1 MEWATEVRERHDFA
15 WWESSPRRQR
25 ATDAP
30 ADPADETGDDPRA
43 EFLGRRPGLVAHRE
57 ALFGWRRADDATLGR
72 WLALALGREAP
83 ITAADD
89 LGAVLDAFS
98 RAQVLSV
105 APWLQRVFGHDR
117 FFAHLLQRLSPEEWL
132 DAGVALESGW
142 RRFCDPFR
150 FDDPAAARTHVEAW
164 CRRGPFFVAHPW
176 APAPV
181 RAPGVAREL
190 TDCSP
195 EQVDFVTERITSFR
209 RGAIDGP
216 RCRAEIARWLRVG
229 PTDPAIDRRWLTA
242 FLDPDATTPRAS
254 FELAS
259 VVPTLE
265 GAWASFLG
273 PILQRIFGDDAFV
286 EAACDR
292 FYAGHWLSQIAP
304 LHFSDPAR
312 SEPIL
317 EKWWQKNGRGRPS
330 VLTVVPID
338 ALVAETFAS
347 QRSSIGAG
355 STITHPALVYL
366 RDDPADVRATLEKLA
381 DEDTP
386 ATPAE
391 IPWFVE
397 RLGFDV
403 EALFRLV
410 VRRKRRHDDP
420 ALLAAALR
428 VRSPKMV
435 RALEPLA
442 TRPTLRPLVETYL
455 AEEGANVI
463 EGLLELAGTRGK
475 SMTFAL
481 DWLSRLARDERGRL
495 TIATLAARHDAT
507 VRARVAP
514 MVPELA
520 ATLAAAAPEGPAA
533 DAPTSAKKKRTAKT
547 DAKRTRAAKPGHEA
561 TEDAKDTSNDAAT
574 HAAEL
579 PTWITALPEAAPDA
593 PLPPWLIPED
603 WPPILAA
610 GIPLSVAQ
618 VRSLLVALLDSE
630 PLRAEACRTLDAD
643 RFAESLAAAWS
654 FRDGFDAWVAVWA
667 SLAREHAV
675 HELVRRIRKD
685 RWPSN
690 VWAGWPERRR
700 AIRAVAEVDHWAGRQ
715 AALALPS
722 LLPSEELS
730 QEAEN
735 ALVALEGHLGVARHE
750 LEDRAVPVLAVE
762 PDGVARFDFGARTI
776 RFELV
781 GAHDP
786 SFVDE
791 KSARFPNASAKD
803 DPTKVAQAR
812 AAYELV
818 ARELPRSLDA
828 IAERWTRDLVRGAWR
843 SIGHL
848 RAVVLENAL
857 LASFARRVIWRGRTE
872 AGEID
877 FLLPSASDAHDV
889 AMQTVSLDT
898 ISALRLTHPA
908 ELDDATRAAWAQVL
922 SDYEIIAPIP
932 QLAWPRAAP
941 LGVGDPLDLPKLRAA
956 RARGWEWNLV
966 TTFAGGKPRSRWLR
980 GLGLTRDGEEVAVE
994 LDRKIELDLKDQ
1006 PKRVSYGPPLIARLT
1021 RRVADGT
1028 WTAFEPAGV
1037 FRAELAWL
1045 AEAQVD

>member
-15 WWESSPRRQR
+15 WWESSPGRQR
-25 ATDAP
+25 ARDAP
-30 ADPADETGDDPRA
+30 DDSADDPRA
-43 EFLGRRPGLVAHRE
+43 ELLGRRPGLVAHRE
-57 ALFGWRRADDATLGR
+57 ALFGWRRADDATLGH
-72 WLALALGREAP
+72 WLANALGREAP
-83 ITAADD
+83 ITATED

-98 RAQVLSV
+98 HAQVLSV

-117 FFAHLLQRLSPEEWL
+117 FFAHLLQRTSPEEWL
-132 DAGVALESGW
+132 DAGARLDSGW
-142 RRFCDPFR
+142 QLCCDPFR
-150 FDDPAAARTHVEAW
+150 FDDPAAARAYVETW

-176 APAPV
+176 ASATV
-181 RAPGVAREL
+181 RAPAVAREL
-190 TDCSP
+190 ADCSP
-195 EQVDFVTERITSFR
+195 EQTDFVTERITSFR

-216 RCRAEIARWLRVG
+216 RCRAEIAPWLRVG
-229 PTDPAIDRRWLTA
+229 PSDPAIDRRWLTA
-242 FLDPDATTPRAS
+242 FLDPDATAPLAS
-254 FELAS
+254 FDLAS
-259 VVPTLE
+259 LVPTLE

-273 PILQRIFGDDAFV
+273 PILQRVFGDDAFV
-286 EAACDR
+286 EAACGR

-304 LHFSDPAR
+304 LHFADPER
-312 SEPIL
+312 SESIL
-317 EKWWQKNGRGRPS
+317 EAWWQKHGRGRPS

-338 ALVAETFAS
+338 AWVAEVFVR
-347 QRSSIGAG
+347 QRSTVGGG
-355 STITHPALVYL
+355 STLTHPALVYL

-391 IPWFVE
+391 IPWFVD

-410 VRRKRRHDDP
+410 VRRKKRHDDP

-435 RALEPLA
+435 RALEPIA
-442 TRPTLRPLVETYL
+442 ARPTLRPLVEAYL

-475 SMTFAL
+475 AMTFAL
-481 DWLSRLARDERGRL
+481 DWLARLARDERGRL
-495 TIATLAARHDAT
+495 TIAALAAHHDQT
-507 VRARVAP
+507 VRARVRP
-514 MVPELA
+514 FVPELA
-520 ATLAAAAPEGPAA
+520 ASELAPAASEAPKKKSKKRAKASAA
-533 DAPTSAKKKRTAKT
+533 DATTDPQRSATSA
-547 DAKRTRAAKPGHEA
+547 EA
-561 TEDAKDTSNDAAT
+561 PAPTPATSAPA
-574 HAAEL
+574 
-579 PTWITALPEAAPDA
+579 WIHALPEAPSS
-593 PLPPWLIPED
+593 LPEWLTPED
-603 WPPILAA
+603 WPPILAN
-610 GIPLSVAQ
+610 GHPLSASE
-618 VRSLLVALLDSE
+618 VRRLLAACLDSE
-630 PLRAEACRTLDAD
+630 PLRAHARTLDGD

-654 FRDGFDAWVAVWA
+654 FRDGFDAWTPVWA
-667 SLAREHAV
+667 CFAREHAV

-685 RWPSN
+685 QWPSN

-700 AIRAVAEVDHWAGRQ
+700 AIRAVAQVDHWAGRQ

-735 ALVALEGHLGVARHE
+735 ALVALEQRLGLARHE
-750 LEDRAVPVLAVE
+750 LEDRAVPVLPVE

-791 KSARFPNASAKD
+791 KSGKRSARFPNATAKD

-818 ARELPRSLDA
+818 ARELARTLDA

-843 SIGHL
+843 SVGHL

-889 AMQTVSLDT
+889 AMQTVSLET
-898 ISALRLTHPA
+898 MSSLRLTHPA
-908 ELDDATRAAWAQVL
+908 ELDDTTRAAWAQVL

-932 QLAWPRAAP
+932 QLAWPQAAP

-956 RARGWEWNLV
+956 RTRGWEWNLL
-966 TTFAGGKPRSRWLR
+966 TTFAAGKPRSRWLG
-980 GLGLTRDGEEVAVE
+980 GLSLKRDEAELAVE

-1006 PKRVSYGPPLIARLT
+1006 PKRVSDGAPKIARFT
-1021 RRVADGT
+1021 RRVPGGP
-1028 WTAFEPAGV
+1028 WTAFEPEGV

-1045 AEAQVD
+1045 AEAHVH

>member
-15 WWESSPRRQR
+15 WSESSPGRQR
-25 ATDAP
+25 ATAALD
-30 ADPADETGDDPRA
+30 DPADETGDDPRA

-132 DAGVALESGW
+132 DAGVRLDSGW
-142 RRFCDPFR
+142 RLFCDPFR
-150 FDDPAAARTHVEAW
+150 FDDPAAARAHVETW

-176 APAPV
+176 APAPS

-190 TDCSP
+190 ADCSP
-195 EQVDFVTERITSFR
+195 EQADFVTERITSFR

-216 RCRAEIARWLRVG
+216 RCRAEIAPWLRVG
-229 PTDPAIDRRWLTA
+229 PTDPSIDRRWLGA
-242 FLDPDATTPRAS
+242 FLDPDATAPHAS
-254 FELAS
+254 FELAA

-304 LHFSDPAR
+304 LHFADPTR

-317 EKWWQKNGRGRPS
+317 EAWWQKHGRGRPS

-338 ALVAETFAS
+338 ALVAETFAA

-410 VRRKRRHDDP
+410 VRRKKRHDDP

-463 EGLLELAGTRGK
+463 EGLLELAGSRGK

-495 TIATLAARHDAT
+495 TIAELAARHDET
-507 VRARVAP
+507 VRARVRP
-514 MVPELA
+514 FVPELA
-520 ATLAAAAPEGPAA
+520 ASESAEALVESLPEAPK
-533 DAPTSAKKKRTAKT
+533 TKTTKKKRAKT
-547 DAKRTRAAKPGHEA
+547 AEA
-561 TEDAKDTSNDAAT
+561 TPPAPSAAT
-574 HAAEL
+574 PSEAPA
-579 PTWITALPEAAPDA
+579 PIQSAPAWITALPEAPSS
-593 PLPPWLIPED
+593 LPEWLTPED
-603 WPPILAA
+603 WPPILAN
-610 GIPLSVAQ
+610 GYPLSASEA
-618 VRSLLVALLDSE
+618 RRLLAALLDSE
-630 PLRAEACRTLDAD
+630 PLRVRARTLDGD

-654 FRDGFDAWVAVWA
+654 FRDGFDAWTSVWA
-667 SLAREHAV
+667 CLAREHAV

-700 AIRAVAEVDHWAGRQ
+700 AIRAVAEVDHWAGRR

-735 ALVALEGHLGVARHE
+735 ALVALERHLGVARHE

-791 KSARFPNASAKD
+791 KSGKRSARFPNATAED

-818 ARELPRSLDA
+818 ARELGRSLDA

-843 SIGHL
+843 SVGHL

-857 LASFARRVIWRGRTE
+857 LASFARRVIWRGRTD

-877 FLLPSASDAHDV
+877 LLLPSAGDAHDV
-889 AMQTVSLDT
+889 SSRTVSLDAIAT
-898 ISALRLTHPA
+898 VRLTHPA
-908 ELDDATRAAWAQVL
+908 ELDDASRAAWAQVL

-932 QLAWPRAAP
+932 QLAWPKAAP

-956 RARGWEWNLV
+956 RTRGWEWNLL
-966 TTFAGGKPRSRWLR
+966 TTFAGGKPRSRWLG
-980 GLGLTRDGEEVAVE
+980 GLSLKRDEEEVAVE

-1006 PKRVSYGPPLIARLT
+1006 PKRVSYGAPQIARFT
-1021 RRVADGT
+1021 RRIAGGP
-1028 WTAFEPAGV
+1028 WTAFEPEGV
-1037 FRAELAWL
+1037 VRAELAWL
-1045 AEAQVD
+1045 AEANVE